1 MSYVD
6 AFHDTN
12 RDCIELVERVNG
24 ERDYKTYPARYV
36 LYYPDN
42 KGKYKSIFG
51 SPLTRV
57 THTSGKVFHKDK
69 KIYGHKRLFESDIKP
84 VFRCLSENYLGKQ
97 APELHI
103 CFLDIEVDFDKERG
117 FSDPKDP
124 FSKITAIT
132 IYLNWMERCITLV
145 NKPDKMAKT
154 KQLVFVKSMMIQCF
168 VIQKKKC

>member
-57 THTSGKVFHKDK
+57 THTS
-69 KIYGHKRLFESDIKP
+69 
-84 VFRCLSENYLGKQ
+84 
-97 APELHI
+97 
-103 CFLDIEVDFDKERG
+103 
-117 FSDPKDP
+117 
-124 FSKITAIT
+124 
-132 IYLNWMERCITLV
+132 
-145 NKPDKMAKT
+145 
-154 KQLVFVKSMMIQCF
+154 
-168 VIQKKKC
+168 